1 MARPRKEIDEEKLFL
16 LASLGLTTAEIA
28 SVLECS
34 ADLLEVRYKEEMAE
48 GKSKCRASLRRR
60 QYELAMAGNPTM
72 LIWLGKNMLGQSDK
86 TEVFDRDTPFD
97 HDVDREAIIERIV
110 GSKKSPPAVQ

>member
-1 MARPRKEIDEEKLFL
+1 MARPRKPIDEEKLFL

-28 SVLECS
+28 AVLECS
-34 ADLLEVRYKEEMAE
+34 PDTLERNYAEEMAE
-48 GKSKCRASLRRR
+48 GKSKCKASLRRK

-97 HDVDREAIIERIV
+97 HDVDREAIIELIV
-110 GSKKSPPAVQ
+110 RRPKPAQPVQ

>member
-1 MARPRKEIDEEKLFL
+1 MARPRKPVDEERLFE
-16 LASLGLTTAEIA
+16 LASQGLSTTEIA
-28 SVLECS
+28 AELQCSVDTLDRNYREE
-34 ADLLEVRYKEEMAE
+34 LLEGKE
-48 GKSKCRASLRRR
+48 KCRATLRAK
-60 QYELAMAGNPTM
+60 QYELAAKGNVTM

-110 GSKKSPPAVQ
+110 RRPKPAQPVQ